1 MKAQFAILVISMML
15 LQLIVQTES
24 GFLGNLWEGI
34 KTALG
39 KRGLR
44 NLDDFQDFLDSD
56 TSDADLRMLRDMFR

>member
-56 TSDADLRMLRDMFR
+56 TSDADLRTLGDMFR

>member
-1 MKAQFAILVISMML
+1 MKAQFAVLIISMML

-34 KTALG
+34 KSALG

-44 NLDDFQDFLDSD
+44 NSDDFQDFLDFD
-56 TSDADLRMLRDMFR
+56 ISDADLRMLRNMFR

>member
-1 MKAQFAILVISMML
+1 MKTQFATLVISMML

-34 KTALG
+34 KTAFG

-44 NLDDFQDFLDSD
+44 NSNDFQDFLDSD
-56 TSDADLRMLRDMFR
+56 ISDADLKMLRDMFR

>member
-34 KTALG
+34 KTAFG

-44 NLDDFQDFLDSD
+44 NLDDSQDLLDSD